1 MIKEIVK
8 DTAFLCQKST
18 PATADDLY
26 IGQDLRD
33 TLAANK
39 DRCVGMAA
47 NMVGYLKN
55 IIIFEDSDSSVK
67 VMYNP
72 KLVKKSVPY
81 KAVESCLS
89 LEGERPTTRY
99 RKITVRFFDEK
110 FKRCEKSYT
119 DFTAQIIQHELDHL
133 QGILI

>member
-18 PATADDLY
+18 PATAEDLY

-55 IIIFEDSDSSVK
+55 IIIF
-67 VMYNP
+67 
-72 KLVKKSVPY
+72 
-81 KAVESCLS
+81 
-89 LEGERPTTRY
+89 
-99 RKITVRFFDEK
+99 
-110 FKRCEKSYT
+110 
-119 DFTAQIIQHELDHL
+119 
-133 QGILI
+133 